1 MAQAL
6 LNGVISGLLIALP
19 AIALSLGYGVLNFAN
34 FSIGA
39 MITCGAYLAYWIN
52 TSLGAPMLLAAP
64 FAAIGLAAIAI
75 AIQHGVYRKIE
86 DGGHV
91 TMLVASMG
99 VAFVLENAV
108 RLVYGADVR
117 MLDVPVARPISWN
130 GLRLN
135 YEQLLI
141 VVTASLALGAVN
153 LLLKCTQIGRAMRA
167 IADDPELAEVRGIS
181 RRRTIDATWA
191 VSGSLTAMAGMLI
204 ALDGVVEPLMGWNY
218 LVSIFAAAVLGGIGK
233 PLGAFA
239 GALIIGLAEET
250 SALLVSTTYRQG
262 ISFVA
267 LILVLLL
274 RPQGLF
280 GKARIRG

>member
-39 MITCGAYLAYWIN
+39 MITCGAYLVYWIN

-141 VVTASLALGAVN
+141 VITASLALGAVN

-167 IADDPELAEVRGIS
+167 IADDPELAEVRAIS

-191 VSGSLTAMAGMLI
+191 MSGSLTAMAGMLI
-204 ALDGVVEPLMGWNY
+204 ALDGIVEPLMGWNY

-262 ISFVA
+262 IGFVA